1 MGAAAAYPISPE
13 LVLVCPELRE
23 RALTLLPA
31 LDPDRLFEVAPGA
44 SPSPPAPPRPLLVLV
59 ETEPVPPRPVAL
71 LAYATEALVL
81 GALRG
86 AALIAVIAAVAFLL
100 AQ

>member
-1 MGAAAAYPISPE
+1 MGAAAAHPISPE
-13 LVLVCPELRE
+13 LVLVCPELRQH
-23 RALTLLPA
+23 ALTLLPA
-31 LDPDRLFEVAPGA
+31 LDPNRLFEVELRP
-44 SPSPPAPPRPLLVLV
+44 SPPPAPPRPHLVLV
-59 ETEPVPPRPVAL
+59 EAEPVPPRPVAL
-71 LAYATEALVL
+71 LAYVTEALVL